1 MTTQQTDPVQTDN
14 SAAQQ
19 TTVQEPATAPV
30 ASTDNADV
38 TPEKK
43 EELSRKLHSS
53 KEEALRLKEENA
65 RLAQEKAELEARL
78 ASQSAQS
85 TNTEVSEHDVAYL
98 KALGK
103 KAGFAFQED
112 VQKPLQAIKQETYR
126 ERQQAEWQGFLEKHP
141 EYNKIGDAQ
150 SDQLFNTFMSELRTY
165 KEPSEASQ
173 WGKLFEK
180 AHKLATLNEQT
191 ILRQG
196 EALGYAKQNIANQVG
211 GTSYGG
217 TTAPVAQNLSS
228 ERQAVS
234 EGFAKVVP
242 HYYKKK

>member
-19 TTVQEPATAPV
+19 AAVVQPVTAPV
-30 ASTDNADV
+30 ASTDNADI

-53 KEEALRLKEENA
+53 KEEALRLKEENE
-65 RLAQEKAELEARL
+65 RLARENEELRL
-78 ASQSAQS
+78 SQVQPAPS
-85 TNTEVSEHDVAYL
+85 TDTQVSEHDVAYL

-112 VQKPLQAIKQETYR
+112 VQKPLQAIRQETYK
-126 ERQQAEWQGFLEKHP
+126 ERQQAEWHKFLEKHP
-141 EYNKIGDAQ
+141 EYNKEGDPQ
-150 SDQLFNTFMSELRTY
+150 SDQLFNTFMSELRVY

-173 WGKLFEK
+173 WGRLFEK
-180 AHKLATLNEQT
+180 AHKFATLNEQT

-196 EALGYAKQNIANQVG
+196 EALGYAKQNIANQIG
-211 GTSYGG
+211 GSSYGG
-217 TTAPVAQNLSS
+217 TSAPVAQNLSP

-234 EGFAKVVP
+234 EGFAQVVP